1 MSIIEL
7 QHQYK
12 KKLFLAIKG
21 VSYYGWDFIT
31 WGNSYDLNHSNCLLD
46 GDAISILK
54 NPTYTDFTP
63 NEGDEIH
70 IENSPI
76 AVSDIRKHY
85 KLKRQFDSG
94 SCNVYGLNKE
104 TVHYYGNWSSHPTTL
119 FIFPDVK
126 TIVGI
131 IGQQGLSLGQI
142 VARVKELENQKFTV
156 VVVSF
161 NYAYINLSDMEQAML
176 LGTVKK
182 PIISFDQLPITSEN
196 ELTTEQLQLIEKLG
210 MERYSDESKRNYVT
224 QMCALNQYNWRDYPG
239 ALSVFFS
246 ICNKLAKRASYRGDL
261 IFSQMSKPH
270 SFPKAAQ
277 EIVKKHA
284 TLQPFKSQKD
294 YELGL
299 EILESKIGKVPEFV
313 TVSSLFEKSGTTG
326 VPILTILHCF
336 NDVVRL
342 KHLKIDDNTV

>member
-1 MSIIEL
+1 MSL
-7 QHQYK
+7 NQLYK
-12 KKLFLAIKG
+12 KKLFITHNG
-21 VSYYGWDFIT
+21 VSYYGWDFVT
-31 WGNSYDLNHSNCLLD
+31 SGHSYDLEHSNCLLD

-54 NPTYTDFTP
+54 NPTYSNFTP

-94 SCNVYGLNKE
+94 SCNVYAVNKG
-104 TVHYYGNWSSHPTTL
+104 TVCYYGGWSSHPTML
-119 FIFPDVK
+119 FVYPDVK
-126 TIVGI
+126 TIVGV
-131 IGQQGLSLGQI
+131 IGQQNNASLHQI
-142 VARVKELENQKFTV
+142 ATEVKELENQRFDIV
-156 VVVSF
+156 VASF
-161 NYAYINLSDMEQAML
+161 GYTYINLSDFEQAML

-182 PIISFDQLPITSEN
+182 PVISFDQLPIHSEN
-196 ELTTEQLQLIEKLG
+196 ELTIEQLQLIEKLG
-210 MERYSDESKRNYVT
+210 MEIYSEEAKRNYVT
-224 QMCALNQYNWRDYPG
+224 QMCALNQYNWREYPG

-246 ICNKLAKRASYRGDL
+246 ICQKLAKRASYRGDL
-261 IFSQMSKPH
+261 IFSQMSKAH
-270 SFPKAAQ
+270 HFPKAAQ

-336 NDVVRL
+336 DDVVRL